1 MELIA
6 RIKLRFHEIGDL
18 NEGDAVNKSD
28 KSVAIFRIVGRSLVK
43 ALEAL
48 DSEVSLS
55 HRPLVA
61 LAIPSTTM
69 TKKQEAVYEA
79 VVSACH
85 RRSSKVFACGGDS
98 EKLYGQV
105 AIGGGA
111 DQWFSSVPTMVEAL
125 GKSESRHTFKKL
137 CNSSAPAVQASE
149 QWQY

>member
-6 RIKLRFHEIGDL
+6 RIELRFHEIGDL
-18 NEGDAVNKSD
+18 NDGDSVNKSD

-43 ALEAL
+43 ALEVL
-48 DSEVSLS
+48 DGEVSLS

-61 LAIPSTTM
+61 LAIPTRTM

-85 RRSSKVFACGGDS
+85 RRSSKVFACGGDAD
-98 EKLYGQV
+98 KLCGQV

-125 GKSESRHTFKKL
+125 GKSESRHTLKKL
-137 CNSSAPAVQASE
+137 CTSSATAGQAND
-149 QWQY
+149 QWQF